1 MDPAVRGRG
10 GLGAALRGVVVC
22 VAAAAGVPALTSCGE
37 PAHAQDD
44 GALYKAL
51 IGQPVGLK
59 LATGETVAGTLLG
72 VDAAVFLVQLPDG
85 QTKKVVRALV
95 TDVTVGA
102 AAGVPAAGPAVAAP
116 VSSGMASAPA
126 GAAAGRTDKTRHGV
140 EIGNSIGYKLSIGVD
155 KGALDAVAV
164 RAGFHL
170 LTLSSLTSPLGPG
183 VTLGVQTE
191 FGRGVTQ
198 FITGVEF
205 NVPYASFDYFHA
217 NVLGGI
223 QVDPDTPFEFEVGFS
238 AQLPGLAYGR
248 PHLSFGW
255 VW

>member
-1 MDPAVRGRG
+1 MILRPSAAT
-10 GLGAALRGVVVC
+10 GLCFLL
-22 VAAAAGVPALTSCGE
+22 AAAAPVVSSCGE

-102 AAGVPAAGPAVAAP
+102 AAGVPAAGTAAAGP
-116 VSSGMASAPA
+116 VSSGVASAPA
-126 GAAAGRTDKTRHGV
+126 AAGSAKKTRHGV
-140 EIGNSIGYKLSIGVD
+140 EIGNSIAYKLSIGVD
-155 KGALDAVAV
+155 KGALDAVAI

-170 LTLSSLTSPLGPG
+170 ITLSYFTSAMGPG
-183 VTLGVQTE
+183 LTLGVQTE
-191 FGRGVTQ
+191 FGRGETQ
-198 FITGVEF
+198 FITGLEF
-205 NVPYASFDYFHA
+205 NAPYAEISYFFYPHLL
-217 NVLGGI
+217 VGV
-223 QVDPDTPFEFEVGFS
+223 QVDPDTPFEFE
-238 AQLPGLAYGR
+238 AGLAAHPYFAR